1 MDKIFDARGA
11 KDWAKSQP
19 VEKRSY
25 VGARAAL
32 RAFPAI
38 FLCRDA
44 AYANDPDAFNMRE
57 VIALPTLFGLAL
69 SSAAAARDTQGAVK
83 TGQELD
89 IVSAALEHWSG
100 EAASGFDPATADGDR
115 AAEQA
120 MTATLDAVSG
130 VLESFRR
137 ASGTAVSNSAR
148 AISKAVSVLAER
160 AGCPPDEIDARA
172 EAASSVIYAAATND
186 ANDPEQDWP
195 PLWSSDLPAL
205 PELLDLWEVGKAHFG
220 KEPETWGFWVDWY
233 EGLLNGRQPSWPVT
247 LRIATG
253 IESGEWE
260 PVGGA
265 ALAARRIARITR

>member
-1 MDKIFDARGA
+1 MDEISDTRGA
-11 KDWAKSQP
+11 WAWAKAQP

-38 FLCRDA
+38 FLCREA
-44 AYANDPDAFNMRE
+44 AYKDDPDAFNMRS

-69 SSAAAARDTQGAVK
+69 SSAAAARDTRDAVK
-83 TGQELD
+83 EGRELD
-89 IVSAALEHWSG
+89 IVWAALEHWSA
-100 EAASGFDPATADGDR
+100 EAAGGFDPATADGDR
-115 AAEQA
+115 AAERA
-120 MTATLDAVSG
+120 MTATLDALSG

-137 ASGTAVSNSAR
+137 ASGTAISDSAR

-160 AGCPPDEIDARA
+160 AGCTSDEIDARA
-172 EAASSVIYAAATND
+172 EAAAAVAYAAATRD

-195 PLWSSDLPAL
+195 PLWSPDLAAP
-205 PELLDLWEVGKAHFG
+205 PELLDLWEVGRAHFG
-220 KEPETWGFWVDWY
+220 KDPETWGFWVDWY

-265 ALAARRIARITR
+265 ALAARRIARITG

>member
-11 KDWAKSQP
+11 KDWAKAQP
-19 VEKRSY
+19 VESRSY
-25 VGARAAL
+25 VASRAAL

-115 AAEQA
+115 AAERA
-120 MTATLDAVSG
+120 MSATLDAVAG
-130 VLESFRR
+130 ILESFRR
-137 ASGTAVSNSAR
+137 ASGSAISNSAL
-148 AISKAVSVLAER
+148 AISKAVAVQAER
-160 AGCPPDEIDARA
+160 AECAPDEIETRT
-172 EAASSVIYAAATND
+172 EAATSAVYAAATRD
-186 ANDPEQDWP
+186 ANDPKQDWP
-195 PLWSSDLPAL
+195 PLWSSDLEAP
-205 PELLDLWEVGKAHFG
+205 PELLDLWEVGKAHLG

-233 EGLLNGRQPSWPVT
+233 EGLLNGQQPLWPVT

-253 IESGEWE
+253 IESGEWA

-265 ALAARRIARITR
+265 ALAARRIARITG